1 MPYPL
6 DTQYVQIA
14 KVRAALADLSTTRS
28 TADPADWRARRAG
41 LVGRLDKARTEFLA
55 TTSWPELPRDVPA
68 LLLPLRLETRYAWT
82 DGAGGVWW
90 KWANGR
96 SSALLVRITPDELHI
111 DNHEPQL
118 TPAEVEAGR
127 RYLLSTRAARTRDEH
142 VDAFEALARVVGPR
156 RATYVADA
164 VRRKEPGV
172 QPRIPE
178 PATARLLPEQFQ
190 LRVLVEGSTTPI
202 VATTALV
209 AEPLVVTPDPAL
221 HDSPPPPGTLPD
233 ELAWMTDFTAAV
245 RSGLGLV
252 VPLGAG
258 SHPRIE
264 SVVVT
269 GLRRTAGP
277 DETAGDLQALL
288 AAHRHS
294 TGLSM
299 PAPGTPTNHTAADT
313 PPPTGDDGL
322 NDPLALFR
330 REVSLDPPGVVSLVA
345 GAGCDGRHLSGLLGL
360 DAETF
365 GHAAGADATTRAL
378 ARDVRRLMRLAW
390 EPLLASLLQPAVEPS
405 LLAEVLD
412 LHTESVSGVGPAPL
426 LQVGRQPYGVLPVT
440 QWNSD
445 ADLVDAERLVA
456 AQLPRLADAL
466 VSAAPPSLTG
476 FGEDRADT
484 ETSLLD
490 LLMRDGAPQRLLLQ
504 ALLGPQA
511 AGGYGAGTTAGSP
524 ADPYDDWTATT
535 VALLDPAATG
545 TAASTPATRTAP
557 IAGQV
562 TVTAPWV
569 RPGSG
574 TAAAAG
580 ARATAPQDG
589 PNEPGLWRL
598 AALRPEL
605 DLPVTVLTAIG
616 RLAML
621 AAADPFRWQH
631 LVSVGAA
638 VPESADPMASE
649 WNGDGLADWL
659 AYYADQVPAAN
670 RRVAEV
676 RQLLASLSAAVDRPG
691 GADTVEAVLAGEL
704 GTASH
709 RLDAWWTALATTR
722 LRRARARRP
731 NGLLVGAYGVL
742 EHLRPASSR
751 SDGYVHAPS
760 IPQAVAAAV
769 LQSAHMGQHR
779 AAGGGARGDA
789 YAVGLSSARTRGA
802 MRLIEGLRA
811 GQPLGALLGGV
822 LEEAILETAPSSAAG
837 HRLVD
842 VLRAAHPLTAGRL
855 HPLTRGGSAVAAPE
869 VCDGL
874 AALEGPMPRGV
885 RAADRPVL
893 TRARE
898 RVADLVDAT
907 GDLLLAEGVH
917 QLAQRNPARAAAAVE
932 ALAGTHVPPPVP
944 EFVAQPTPGVAVTH
958 RVLLIA
964 PDPAPS
970 ATVRGP
976 RGRLAPGLDAWA
988 ADCLAT
994 VTLTT
999 VDAVGTPTSQALTD
1013 LMADAQLGALDVVA
1027 LSTDESWSHL
1037 LDRLGAAAGAASLSR
1052 TDAMAAATA
1061 AIRGLL
1067 AAARPVRATDGAP
1080 LTAAC
1085 SAAARIA
1092 AWEDDL
1098 RAAIDALDDATS
1110 DPAPD
1115 RDAFLAA
1122 LVGADAV
1129 GSPVHWSPG
1138 DADAALASAAGA
1150 ARTAL
1155 AARPIGADHAI
1166 TDDVSAAEALRGLSG
1181 ATAWLGSTATFGTPT
1196 VPTGTDSASVDRFLF
1211 QHGQVRDGTAAVER
1225 VRDTLDLLG
1234 APALVITVHQD
1245 PLTAGENWA
1254 ALPGPLAAGR
1264 ISSVLLATDATPPG
1278 ARVCALI
1285 VDDWVEVVPDPEL
1298 TTAIAFHY
1306 DAPTSEPPNVAL
1318 LAVPDPTS
1326 ESPWEDLAPY
1336 VDEALRIARM
1346 RCLTP
1351 AELAGNGVVPAM
1363 VTLQHPTPGW
1373 TPDLPIDGLTPTGGT
1388 P

>member
-6 DTQYVQIA
+6 DTKYVQIA
-14 KVRAALADLSTTRS
+14 EIRAALADLSKTRS
-28 TADPADWRARRAG
+28 TVDPADWRASRAA
-41 LVGRLDKARTEFLA
+41 LVGELVKARTEFLA

-68 LLLPLRLETRYAWT
+68 LLLPVRLEVRYAWT

-90 KWANGR
+90 RWANGR

-118 TPAEVEAGR
+118 TPAEVEAGI
-127 RYLLSTRAARTRDEH
+127 RYLKSTRAARSGGAH
-142 VDAFEALARVVGPR
+142 VEAFEALARVVGSR

-164 VRRKEPGV
+164 VRRKEPSV

-178 PATARLLPEQFQ
+178 PATARLLPEQFHV
-190 LRVLVEGSTTPI
+190 RVLVEGGTSPI

-221 HDSPPPPGTLPD
+221 HDAPPPPGTLPE

-277 DETAGDLQALL
+277 DQAAGDLEALL
-288 AAHRHS
+288 AAHRQS
-294 TGLSM
+294 TGLSI
-299 PAPGTPTNHTAADT
+299 PVPGTPTNHTAADT

-322 NDPLALFR
+322 DDPLAIFR
-330 REVSLDPPGVVSLVA
+330 REVSLDPTGTVSLVA
-345 GAGCDGRHLSGLLGL
+345 AEGCEGRHLSGLLGIE
-360 DAETF
+360 AETF
-365 GHAAGADATTRAL
+365 GHAAGADATTRTL

-390 EPLLASLLQPAVEPS
+390 EPMLASLLQPAVEPS
-405 LLAEVLD
+405 LLAELLD

-440 QWNSD
+440 QWVTD
-445 ADLVDAERLVA
+445 TDLVDAERLVA
-456 AQLPRLADAL
+456 AQLPRLVDAL

-476 FGEDRADT
+476 YGEDRPDT

-511 AGGYGAGTTAGSP
+511 AGAYNSGTTAGSP
-524 ADPYDDWTATT
+524 ADPYDDWTAKT
-535 VALLDPAATG
+535 VGLLDPTG
-545 TAASTPATRTAP
+545 TGAAASTPATRTAP
-557 IAGQV
+557 VSGQV
-562 TVTAPWV
+562 PVTAPWV
-569 RPGSG
+569 RPESG

-580 ARATAPQDG
+580 AKATAPPDG
-589 PNEPGLWRL
+589 PTEPGLWLL

-621 AAADPFRWQH
+621 AAAEPFRWQH

-638 VPESADPMASE
+638 APESADPLAAE

-670 RRVAEV
+670 VRVAEV

-722 LRRARARRP
+722 LLRARTKRP

-742 EHLRPASSR
+742 EHLRPASTR
-751 SDGYVHAPS
+751 SDGFVHAPS
-760 IPQAVAAAV
+760 VPQAVAAAV
-769 LQSAHMGQHR
+769 LQSAHQGQHR

-789 YAVGLSSARTRGA
+789 YAVGISSARTRGA

-811 GQPLGALLGGV
+811 GQALGALLGGV

-842 VLRAAHPLTAGRL
+842 VLRTAHPLTAGRL
-855 HPLTRGGSAVAAPE
+855 HPVIRGGSAVAAPQ

-874 AALEGPMPRGV
+874 AALEGPMPLGV
-885 RAADRPVL
+885 LAADRPVL
-893 TRARE
+893 MGARK
-898 RVADLVDAT
+898 RVADLVDAM
-907 GDLLLAEGVH
+907 GDLLLTEGVH

-932 ALAGTHVPPPVP
+932 ALAGTEVPPPLP

-958 RVLLIA
+958 RVMLIA
-964 PDPAPS
+964 PEPS
-970 ATVRGP
+970 SSTTGP

-994 VTLTT
+994 VNLTT
-999 VDAVGTPTSQALTD
+999 VDANGTPTSQAVTD
-1013 LMADAQLGALDVVA
+1013 LMADAKLHALDVIA
-1027 LSTDESWSHL
+1027 LSSDDSWGHL
-1037 LDRLGAAAGAASLSR
+1037 LDRLREAAGATSLNG
-1052 TDAMAAATA
+1052 TDALVAATA

-1080 LTAAC
+1080 LTVAGD
-1085 SAAARIA
+1085 AAALVA
-1092 AWEDDL
+1092 AWEDDV
-1098 RAAIDALDDATS
+1098 RASIDALADAIGDPTS
-1110 DPAPD
+1110 D
-1115 RDAFLAA
+1115 RDAVLAA
-1122 LVGADAV
+1122 LVAADAV

-1138 DADAALASAAGA
+1138 DADATLASAARA
-1150 ARTAL
+1150 AHTAL
-1155 AARPIGADHAI
+1155 AARPIGADHEI

-1181 ATAWLGSTATFGTPT
+1181 ATAWLGSTATFGTPA
-1196 VPTGTDSASVDRFLF
+1196 VPAGTDGASVDRFLF
-1211 QHGQVRDGTAAVER
+1211 QHGQVRDGVAAVER

-1234 APALVITVHQD
+1234 APALTVTVHQA
-1245 PLTAGENWA
+1245 PLAAGETWA
-1254 ALPGPLAAGR
+1254 ALPGRLAAGR
-1264 ISSVLLATDATPPG
+1264 TSFVLLASDSAPPG
-1278 ARVCALI
+1278 SRVCALV
-1285 VDDWVEVVPDPEL
+1285 VDDWVEVVPDAEL

-1351 AELAGNGVVPAM
+1351 AELTGNGVVPAM

-1373 TPDLPIDGLTPTGGT
+1373 TPDLPIVGLTPTRGT